1 MKIWLS
7 EIYFVYL
14 GILIIIKTIKV
25 MTTNYGASLGTVNL
39 KTGSSKYFNIYD
51 TWGEDTTYEIYQTMQ
66 TPEKTTYKIF
76 ATSGKEPLRKIGE
89 KVCSISLQGRIRGF
103 NGVMVDYAVGSNLKK
118 LVEKY
123 GTRLTG
129 YTYK

>member
-1 MKIWLS
+1 
-7 EIYFVYL
+7 
-14 GILIIIKTIKV
+14 

-51 TWGEDTTYEIYQTMQ
+51 TWGEDTTYEIYKCRKATNPDE
-66 TPEKTTYKIF
+66 TVYKIF
-76 ATSGKEPLRKIGE
+76 ATSGTTPLRKLGE
-89 KVCSISLQGRIRGF
+89 KVHDISLQGSRRF
-103 NGVMVDYAVGSNLKK
+103 FDGVMVDYAVGSNLKK